1 MKEVARIRVPNHDVA
16 TLLSAMIVER
26 ERGSASYSCLER
38 RVHLAEGEEVEEEMN
53 NLMIMVRKRRKW
65 MCYQLVERVWWL
77 EES

>member
-1 MKEVARIRVPNHDVA
+1 
-16 TLLSAMIVER
+16 VER

-38 RVHLAEGEEVEEEMN
+38 RVHLAEGEEVEEEMSN
-53 NLMIMVRKRRKW
+53 SMIMVRKRRKW